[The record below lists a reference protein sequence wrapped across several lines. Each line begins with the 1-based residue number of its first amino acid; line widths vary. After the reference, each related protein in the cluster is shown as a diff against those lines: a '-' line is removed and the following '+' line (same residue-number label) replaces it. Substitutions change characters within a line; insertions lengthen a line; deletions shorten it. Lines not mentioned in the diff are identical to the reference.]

1 MIRTISGWLGL
12 ALLAAAVSGCPD
24 EDDRV
29 AQLAVEAANRQAAQN
44 QELAQLNREVAEG
57 TRRLIES
64 DGQSRAEFA
73 KAQRELQA
81 QQSAVA
87 DQFNLLESERKTAA
101 VARMREPLLAA
112 ALTGATTL
120 LVACLPLAV
129 ALYLLRRHQADE
141 TDPAALSELLISELA
156 SDRPVLLPPAPEP
169 THPCIGVANTDR
181 DGPNTAA

>member
-1 MIRTISGWLGL
+1 MTRTVSGWLGL
-12 ALLAAAVSGCPD
+12 AMLAAVVSGCPD

-44 QELAQLNREVAEG
+44 QELVQLNREVAEG

-73 KAQRELQA
+73 KAQRELQQ

-87 DQFNLLESERKTAA
+87 DQFNLLESDRKTAA
-101 VARMREPLLAA
+101 AARMREPLLAA

-129 ALYLLRRHQADE
+129 ALYLLRRHQADD

-156 SDRPVLLPPAPEP
+156 SDRPVLLLPPAES
-169 THPCIGVANTDR
+169 TNHRIGVTHAN
-181 DGPNTAA
+181 AAADSDE